1 MPSLPSDSG
10 VADELRQLRLSLDGL
25 SQRLG
30 ALTAENAD
38 LRQRLELSETAR
50 TDLLAQTEHVIE
62 LLADCRRE
70 IRELQKKGTAI

>member
-1 MPSLPSDSG
+1 MRSLPSDSG
-10 VADELRQLRLSLDGL
+10 VADELRQLRQSLDGL

-30 ALTAENAD
+30 ALTAEN
-38 LRQRLELSETAR
+38 